1 MMKTPDT
8 EQQKPP
14 VEQDPPWVSRRIE
27 SFEQAIMAIMML
39 ALVLTISWGVL
50 SRYVV
55 AVPAAWITEVTQ
67 ICFAWLIFVG
77 ASEVHRRRMHIG
89 VDMLTTYLPVRVQ
102 RVIAILMEI
111 LVAAFCIYA
120 SVLGVQQTIASH
132 AAHTSMLHLPL
143 SLAYAGLTLGL
154 AMMSFR
160 SIRYLIWEC
169 RRLLRSLA

>member
-1 MMKTPDT
+1 MMKTPDI
-8 EQQKPP
+8 EQQTPP

-27 SFEQAIMAIMML
+27 SFEQAIMILMML
-39 ALVLTISWGVL
+39 GLVLTVSWGVL

-89 VDMLTTYLPVRVQ
+89 VDMLTSFLPVHVQ
-102 RVIAILMEI
+102 QVIAILMEI

-120 SVLGVQQTIASH
+120 SVLGVRQTIVSH
-132 AAHTSMLHLPL
+132 SAHTSMLHLPL
-143 SLAYAGLTLGL
+143 SLAYAGLTLGMI
-154 AMMSFR
+154 MMSFR
-160 SIRYLIWEC
+160 SILYLVAQFRHLA
-169 RRLLRSLA
+169 RR